1 MPANRGQ
8 ELPAYCSASLDNF
21 GSAVRVIQDKH
32 AGSVCCLSVAV
43 EILTSGL
50 GQQFRGLAPFR
61 IVISCASL
69 ETFCE
74 EWHSVRIHWK
84 PAGLVD

>member
-21 GSAVRVIQDKH
+21 GSAVRVIQDKY
-32 AGSVCCLSVAV
+32 AGSIYCLSITV

-50 GQQFRGLAPFR
+50 GQQFRGQLPLR
-61 IVISCASL
+61 RVILYTSL
-69 ETFCE
+69 KNFCE
-74 EWHSVRIHWK
+74 E
-84 PAGLVD
+84 